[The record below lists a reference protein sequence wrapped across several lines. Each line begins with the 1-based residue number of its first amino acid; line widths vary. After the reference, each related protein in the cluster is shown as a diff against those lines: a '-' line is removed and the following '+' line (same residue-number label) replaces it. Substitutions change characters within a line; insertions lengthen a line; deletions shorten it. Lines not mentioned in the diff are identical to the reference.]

1 MSGAV
6 FGFFGQGRIIGL
18 RLIGQFGVMLKINVA
33 QFGVAISSH
42 RFPEKCIELS
52 DQKICQVKGVCFIC
66 ILIAKAVVAF
76 VKRITMWTGN
86 HLDTHIIAGGL

>member
-1 MSGAV
+1 
-6 FGFFGQGRIIGL
+6 
-18 RLIGQFGVMLKINVA
+18 
-33 QFGVAISSH
+33 
-42 RFPEKCIELS
+42 LS